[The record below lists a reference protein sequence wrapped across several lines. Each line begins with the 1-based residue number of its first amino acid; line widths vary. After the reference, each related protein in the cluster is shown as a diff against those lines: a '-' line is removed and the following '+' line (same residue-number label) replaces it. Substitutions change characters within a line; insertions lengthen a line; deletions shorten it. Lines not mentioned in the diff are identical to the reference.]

1 MLQLTLASL
10 WARRRRVAS
19 IGIAVALGVAFL
31 TGTLVLGDTLSHN
44 FDRLFTEASATTDV
58 VVRNATSVDDAPDAN
73 RGLIDAALVRRV
85 ASVPGVGHAEGQV
98 VGYGSLLGR
107 DGDAIGGNGPPR
119 LAGSWIDSPA
129 LNPYRLVAGRAPR
142 AADEVVINRGA

>member
-1 MLQLTLASL
+1 MLQLTLTSL

-19 IGIAVALGVAFL
+19 ICIAVALGVAFL

-44 FDRLFTEASATTDV
+44 FDRLFTDASAGTDV
-58 VVRNATSVDDAPDAN
+58 LVRNATNVDDAPDAN
-73 RGLIDAALVRRV
+73 RGLIDADLLGRVR
-85 ASVPGVGHAEGQV
+85 AVPGVGHAEGEV

-119 LAGSWIDSPA
+119 LAGSWIGSPS
-129 LNPYRLVAGRAPR
+129 LNPYR
-142 AADEVVINRGA
+142 